1 MLPLIEPLLPPRR
14 DFYTRPVTWTKL
26 TLRPFSEQRPPVA
39 FYERTDAT
47 GSGVAALRNSPY
59 WRVWQ
64 LAQRLRKD
72 APTPYE
78 YARRVDAYLDNG
90 FRYDEGPPG
99 PRAGLAPLDAF
110 LFDSKAGYCQH
121 FSGAMALLLR
131 LGGVPARVATGFS
144 PGGFK
149 RSQDEWVIRDR
160 DAHSW
165 VEAWYDG
172 IGWVTF
178 DPTPSATPARS
189 LIAALNEE
197 KAPEAADDAAVTAS
211 GGNAP
216 GRNPAGGL
224 RGIDPGAP
232 AAAAAPAA
240 QQHGSFLAA
249 AVLGGAALV
258 ALLAGIALHRRRAR
272 RRPSVSEAERAL
284 VELVRALRRAGRPIA
299 PRDDAHRARAAA
311 RLRARRRGISR
322 RPAGGALPGACR
334 PAVAGTEAS
343 VAP

>member
-1 MLPLIEPLLPPRR
+1 
-14 DFYTRPVTWTKL
+14 
-26 TLRPFSEQRPPVA
+26 
-39 FYERTDAT
+39 
-47 GSGVAALRNSPY
+47 
-59 WRVWQ
+59 
-64 LAQRLRKD
+64 
-72 APTPYE
+72 
-78 YARRVDAYLDNG
+78 
-90 FRYDEGPPG
+90 
-99 PRAGLAPLDAF
+99 
-110 LFDSKAGYCQH
+110 
-121 FSGAMALLLR
+121 MALLLR

-216 GRNPAGGL
+216 GRNPAGA
-224 RGIDPGAP
+224 RGELDP
-232 AAAAAPAA
+232 AAAATAAAPAA
-240 QQHGSFLAA
+240 QQDGSSPAA
-249 AVLGGAALV
+249 PVLGGAALV

-272 RRPSVSEAERAL
+272 RRPSVPEAERAL

-299 PRDDAHRARAAA
+299 PGTTLAELERRLGSARGGSAYLAALREARYRARAAPPSPGQRRA
-311 RLRARRRGISR
+311 LRRELAAGLGWRGRAQSWW
-322 RPAGGALPGACR
+322 ALPPKLGR
-334 PAVAGTEAS
+334 PRSG
-343 VAP
+343 